1 MPASEQAL
9 VAKKILFISKSHRM
23 LHLWHIICWPF
34 SYFFTVLAS
43 IHVILM
49 HMLGHYSRHPE
60 GADEKVRFVGP
71 DFKPLPGMWE

>member
-1 MPASEQAL
+1 MT
-9 VAKKILFISKSHRM
+9 KKILSLSKSHRM
-23 LHLWHIICWPF
+23 LHLWHIIYRPF
-34 SYFFTVLAS
+34 SYFFAVLAS

-49 HMLGHYSRHPE
+49 LMLGYCSRHPE